1 MGRLIPTILCVD
13 DNPDALESL
22 RVILRR
28 EGYQVVTTQSKTS
41 GIIKARSGVFD
52 LFILAIELP
61 DGSGIELCKEIRTFD
76 KQTPIVFYS
85 VDGVPFHLEGAIKAG
100 AQAYLK
106 QPVHP
111 TVLNETVARFLHHPR

>member
-1 MGRLIPTILCVD
+1 MGRFIPTILCVD

-22 RVILRR
+22 KVILRR

-52 LFILAIELP
+52 LFILGFELP
-61 DGSGIELCKEIRTFD
+61 DGSGIELCEEIRTFD

-85 VDGVPFHLEGAIKAG
+85 VDGVPNQLEGAIKAG

-111 TVLNETVARFLHHPR
+111 TILNETVARHIKK